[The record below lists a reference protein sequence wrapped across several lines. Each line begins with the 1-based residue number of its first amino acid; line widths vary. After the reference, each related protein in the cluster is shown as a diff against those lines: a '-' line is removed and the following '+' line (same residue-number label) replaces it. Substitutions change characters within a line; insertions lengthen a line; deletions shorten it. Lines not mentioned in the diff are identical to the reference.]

1 MSCGLSPVQGL
12 GHDAGMP
19 YRHVIGPKTYLFADL
34 RALMA
39 KATPPRS
46 GDRLAGIAAETA
58 EEMIAARMALADLP
72 LRTFLSEVLIPY
84 DDDDITRLIVDGH
97 DAIAFAPV
105 ASLTVGAFRDWL
117 LSDAAT
123 PAVLRALGVG
133 LTPEMVAAV
142 SKLMRNQDLI
152 LVAKKC
158 EVVTR
163 FRNTIGLRGRMS
175 VRLQPNHPFD
185 DARGIT
191 ASIIDGL
198 LLGAG
203 DACIGINPASD
214 DPAVIGG
221 LVRLLDDIITRIEAP
236 TQGCV
241 LTHVTTT
248 IDLMAKGLPV
258 DLVFQSIAGTQAA
271 NASFGVTLSL
281 LREAHD
287 AARSLRRSTIGDNV
301 MYFETGQGSA
311 LSANAHHGVDQ
322 QTLEARAYAV
332 ARAFDPLLIN
342 SVVGFIGPEYLFDGK
357 EIIRAGLEDH
367 FCGKLLGL
375 PIGVDVCYTNH
386 AEADQDDMD
395 NLLTLLAAAGVNFI
409 MGVPG
414 ADDVMLNYQSTS
426 FHDALYVRDLF
437 GLKRAPEFDDWLQR
451 VGLTGHDRRLASNE
465 PGQLALLDRLAP

>member
-1 MSCGLSPVQGL
+1 MVYRQAI
-12 GHDAGMP
+12 DATS
-19 YRHVIGPKTYLFADL
+19 YVFDDL
-34 RALMA
+34 RDLLA
-39 KATPPRS
+39 KATPSRS
-46 GDRLAGIAAETA
+46 GDRLAGVAAGSA
-58 EEMIAARMALADLP
+58 QQMIAARMALANVP
-72 LRTFLSEVLIPY
+72 LKQFLSETVVPY
-84 DDDDITRLIVDGH
+84 EDDEVTRLIVDSH
-97 DAIAFAPV
+97 DASGFAV
-105 ASLTVGAFRDWL
+105 ISSLTVGGFRDWL

-123 PAVLRALGVG
+123 SAVLQQISRGI
-133 LTPEMVAAV
+133 TPEMAAAV

-158 EVVTR
+158 AVTTA
-163 FRNTIGLRGRMS
+163 FRNTIGLKGRMS

-191 ASIIDGL
+191 ASILDGI
-198 LLGAG
+198 LLGSG

-214 DPAVIGG
+214 DPAVIGE
-221 LVRLLDDIITRIEAP
+221 LVRLLDGVIARLQIP

-248 IDLMAKGLPV
+248 LGLIGQGAPV
-258 DLVFQSIAGTQAA
+258 DLVFQSIAGTEAA
-271 NASFGVTLSL
+271 NRSFGVDLAL
-281 LREAHD
+281 LREAQQ
-287 AARSLRRSTIGDNV
+287 AGLSLGRCTVGDNV

-311 LSANAHHGVDQ
+311 LSAGAHHNVDQ

-332 ARAFDPLLIN
+332 ARAFDPLLVN
-342 SVVGFIGPEYLFDGK
+342 SVVGFIGPEYLYDGK

-375 PIGVDVCYTNH
+375 PLGVDVCYTNH

-395 NLLTLLAAAGVNFI
+395 NLLTLLAAAGVTFI

-437 GLKRAPEFDDWLQR
+437 GLKRAPEFDDWLLR
-451 VGLTGHDRRLASNE
+451 SGLAGPDFRLA
-465 PGQLALLDRLAP
+465 GDAGLLPEFASRLIA